1 MFLISFL
8 MLFAQQKIRKK
19 STVSTKSGFTL
30 PEMII
35 AISVLVLVIVGST
48 NLLISIIRG
57 NTENMHTFVAYELAQ
72 EGLEG
77 FRNIRDSNWLLN
89 ADFDGALFEHKIWG
103 ETLPNV
109 VGSLEF
115 YTLDYNYLSNNAA
128 NLGQNIQV
136 RASEMY
142 QYAPWKLKKLAAL
155 QGKPDREAARLYI
168 QKVSLANNT
177 TQVRYVHDQ
186 NAGQEKSLFS
196 RYIQVEAV
204 PYDFGNEVEV
214 GSIDVDAGAPNTK
227 IYKYRITSVVTW
239 EEFGRNKEVS
249 LTTELT
255 DWKGGPL

>member
-1 MFLISFL
+1 MFFV
-8 MLFAQQKIRKK
+8 QQKIRKTNTK
-19 STVSTKSGFTL
+19 SAKSGFTL

-48 NLLISIIRG
+48 NLLISIIRS

-89 ADFDGALFEHKIWG
+89 ADFDAALFEHKLWG

-109 VGSLEF
+109 VGSPEF
-115 YTLDYNYLSNNAA
+115 YTLDYNYLSNSAA

-136 RASEMY
+136 RAAEMH
-142 QYAPWKLKKLAAL
+142 QYAPWKLKKLSVM
-155 QGKPDREAARLYI
+155 QGNPDKEAARLYL
-168 QKVSLANNT
+168 QKVSLANDT

-186 NAGQEKSLFS
+186 DAGQEKSLFS
-196 RYIQVEAV
+196 RYIKVEAV
-204 PYDFGNEVEV
+204 PYDLGNAE
-214 GSIDVDAGAPNTK
+214 DAASLEDASDLAYTK